1 MSKTR
6 SYIYVLPSTF
16 QILLKH
22 PGTFLMLAAGVLCS
36 ISPAAVADSP
46 ELAMREFASGQIK
59 KGVRSIG
66 FGGDGA
72 TWGNYALVWKD
83 AGTALA
89 DGGDTGFSNGNNFH
103 FWAAGATTPL
113 LWHDLAIYVIALKQ
127 DSNDIHFMTSS
138 PAWGQRQP
146 AIGQG
151 SNQAIFTKMAMPL
164 GNGLSAGV
172 LLSHE
177 VSQFSTQSTVNSARA
192 TQYQTDWRPSGGWG
206 LAWEKPDSSL
216 LVGFRALLNRDR
228 ERRIDATGT
237 AEGSAQA
244 NEYRIGAS
252 YSPWE
257 GALMDLGHTRLQR
270 QNTLN
275 GTNTTFEAPNMGFE
289 QSFNGN
295 RMALRFGLDESSP
308 GAGFTARF
316 AAFKL
321 DVAYVHNMARERVGD
336 LFGVNSQSLIMTL
349 NFNYQAR

>member
-1 MSKTR
+1 
-6 SYIYVLPSTF
+6 
-16 QILLKH
+16 
-22 PGTFLMLAAGVLCS
+22 
-36 ISPAAVADSP
+36 
-46 ELAMREFASGQIK
+46 MREFASGQIK

-83 AGTALA
+83 AGTVLA
-89 DGGDTGFSNGNNFH
+89 DAGDTGYSNGNNFQ

-127 DSNDIHFMTSS
+127 DSNDIHFMTAS
-138 PAWGQRQP
+138 PAWGLRQP

-151 SNQAIFTKMAMPL
+151 TNQALFTKMAMPL
-164 GNGLSAGV
+164 GGGLSAGL

-177 VSQFSTQSTVNSARA
+177 VSQFNAQSTVNATHT

-206 LAWEKPDSSL
+206 VAWEKPGSSL

-228 ERRIDATGT
+228 ERRTDALGS

-275 GTNTTFEAPNMGFE
+275 GTNTTFEAPNIGFE
-289 QSFNGN
+289 QNFNAN
-295 RMALRFGLDESSP
+295 RMAVRFGLDESSP
-308 GAGFTARF
+308 GAGFTAKF

-321 DVAYVHNMARERVGD
+321 DVAYIHNMARERVGD
-336 LFGVNSQSLIMTL
+336 LFGANSQSLIMTL
-349 NFNYQAR
+349 NFNYQAP

>member
-1 MSKTR
+1 MQKTSLR
-6 SYIYVLPSTF
+6 LRCAA
-16 QILLKH
+16 LL
-22 PGTFLMLAAGVLCS
+22 FVAGATWL
-36 ISPAAVADSP
+36 ISPAAKADSP
-46 ELAMREFASGQIK
+46 ELSMREFASGQIK

-83 AGTALA
+83 AGTVLA

-127 DSNDIHFMTSS
+127 DSNDIHFMTTS

-151 SNQAIFTKMAMPL
+151 ANQAIFTKMAMPL
-164 GNGLSAGV
+164 GGGLSAGV

-177 VSQFSTQSTVNSARA
+177 VSQFNTQSATNPART

-206 LAWEKPDSSL
+206 LVWQKPDSSL

-228 ERRIDATGT
+228 ERRIDASGS

-270 QNTLN
+270 QNTLS
-275 GTNTTFEAPNMGFE
+275 GTNTTFEAPNLGFE
-289 QSFNGN
+289 QSFNDN
-295 RMALRFGLDESSP
+295 HMALRFGLDESSP
-308 GAGFTARF
+308 GAGFTAKF

-321 DVAYVHNMARERVGD
+321 DVAYIHNMARERVGD
-336 LFGVNSQSLIMTL
+336 LFGINSQSLIMTL
-349 NFNYQAR
+349 NFNYQAP

>member
-1 MSKTR
+1 MLLTS
-6 SYIYVLPSTF
+6 
-16 QILLKH
+16 QIPFRHQWALLMFAM
-22 PGTFLMLAAGVLCS
+22 GALCS

-138 PAWGQRQP
+138 PALGQRQP

-151 SNQAIFTKMAMPL
+151 ANQAIFTKMAMPL
-164 GNGLSAGV
+164 GGGLSAGV

-177 VSQFSTQSTVNSARA
+177 VSQFNTQSTVNSTRA
-192 TQYQTDWRPSGGWG
+192 SQYQTEWRPSGGWG

-228 ERRIDATGT
+228 ERRIDATGS

-252 YSPWE
+252 FAPWE
-257 GALMDLGHTRLQR
+257 GALMDMGHTRLQR
-270 QNTLN
+270 QNTLS
-275 GTNTTFEAPNMGFE
+275 GTNTTFEAPNLGFE
-289 QSFNGN
+289 QNFNAN

-308 GAGFTARF
+308 GAGFTAKF

-321 DVAYVHNMARERVGD
+321 DVAYIHNMARERVGD

-349 NFNYQAR
+349 NFNYQAL

>member
-1 MSKTR
+1 MPATGLVSIR
-6 SYIYVLPSTF
+6 PHGA
-16 QILLKH
+16 LL
-22 PGTFLMLAAGVLCS
+22 LLALGVLCS
-36 ISPAAVADSP
+36 ISSPAVADSP

-83 AGTALA
+83 AGTTLA
-89 DGGDTGFSNGNNFH
+89 DAGDTGFSNGNNFH

-113 LWHDLAIYVIALKQ
+113 LWHDLAIYVIALNQ
-127 DSNDIHFMTSS
+127 NSNEIHFMTAS
-138 PAWGQRQP
+138 PGWGQRQP
-146 AIGQG
+146 ATGQG

-164 GNGLSAGV
+164 GGGLSAGI

-177 VSQFSTQSTVNSARA
+177 VSQFNTQSTVNATRA
-192 TQYQTDWRPSGGWG
+192 AQYQTDWRPSGGWG

-228 ERRIDATGT
+228 ERRIDSSGS

-275 GTNTTFEAPNMGFE
+275 GTNTTFEAPNLGFE
-289 QSFNGN
+289 QSFNAN

-308 GAGFTARF
+308 GAGFTAKF

-321 DVAYVHNMARERVGD
+321 DVAYIHNMARERVGD